1 MSCARCSSGPPTT
14 CSSSTVEGGD
24 DLLVPFTRDAVPEVD
39 VPARRLDAPAGSPLM
54 LELDVFT
61 LFPHWFAW
69 LSEERAVQN
78 ALGSTANLRLLSL
91 RDFSPLR
98 HAQVDDAPF
107 GGGAGMLLRVD
118 VMVAALE
125 GAYGEPLEEV
135 RARRRIVALDPGGR
149 QFDDA
154 YARELAARRARDA
167 PVRSLRGLRR
177 RASSSTSRPS
187 RSPLGP
193 FVLSGGEPAA
203 MAVIDAVFRLLP
215 GALGDDASSEEE
227 SFSPELDGDLEYP
240 HYTRPEDFR
249 GWRVPD
255 ILLSGHHARIA
266 EWRREQARSRRP
278 DDRGAALG

>member
-1 MSCARCSSGPPTT
+1 
-14 CSSSTVEGGD
+14 
-24 DLLVPFTRDAVPEVD
+24 
-39 VPARRLDAPAGSPLM
+39 M

-78 ALGSTANLRLLSL
+78 ALGSTASLRLLSL

-125 GAYGEPLEEV
+125 GAYGEPLEVV
-135 RARRRIVALDPGGR
+135 RAGRRIVALDPGGR
-149 QFDDA
+149 RFDDA
-154 YARELAARRARDA
+154 YARGLAASPHVTLLCGRYEGFDARILEHVA
-167 PVRSLRGLRR
+167 TESL
-177 RASSSTSRPS
+177 S
-187 RSPLGP
+187 LGP

-203 MAVIDAVFRLLP
+203 MSVIDALFRLLP
-215 GALGDDASSEEE
+215 GSLGDDASSGEE
-227 SFSPELDGDLEYP
+227 SFSPALEGDLEYP

-266 EWRREQARSRRP
+266 EWRRDQARSRRP

>member
-1 MSCARCSSGPPTT
+1 
-14 CSSSTVEGGD
+14 
-24 DLLVPFTRDAVPEVD
+24 
-39 VPARRLDAPAGSPLM
+39 M

-78 ALGSTANLRLLSL
+78 SLGSAASLRLLSL

-125 GAYGEPLEEV
+125 GAYGLPLDEV
-135 RARRRIVALDPGGR
+135 RAGRRIVALDPGGR
-149 QFDDA
+149 PFDDA
-154 YARELAARRARDA
+154 YARELAAA
-167 PVRSLRGLRR
+167 PHVTLLCGRYEGFDGRILEHVATESL
-177 RASSSTSRPS
+177 S
-187 RSPLGP
+187 LGP
-193 FVLSGGEPAA
+193 FVLSGGQPAA
-203 MAVIDAVFRLLP
+203 MAVIDAIFRLLP
-215 GALGDDASSEEE
+215 GALGDDASSDEE
-227 SFSPELDGDLEYP
+227 SFSPQLEGHLEYP

>member
-1 MSCARCSSGPPTT
+1 
-14 CSSSTVEGGD
+14 
-24 DLLVPFTRDAVPEVD
+24 
-39 VPARRLDAPAGSPLM
+39 M

-78 ALGSTANLRLLSL
+78 SLGSTASLRLLSL

-125 GAYGEPLEEV
+125 GAYGEPLEAV
-135 RARRRIVALDPGGR
+135 QAGRRIVALDPGGR

-154 YARELAARRARDA
+154 YARELAAAPRVTLLCGRYEGFDARILEHVA
-167 PVRSLRGLRR
+167 TESL
-177 RASSSTSRPS
+177 SV
-187 RSPLGP
+187 GP

-215 GALGDDASSEEE
+215 GSLGDDASSEEE
-227 SFSPELDGDLEYP
+227 SFSPGLAGDLEYP
-240 HYTRPEDFR
+240 HYTRPEEFR

>member
-1 MSCARCSSGPPTT
+1 
-14 CSSSTVEGGD
+14 
-24 DLLVPFTRDAVPEVD
+24 
-39 VPARRLDAPAGSPLM
+39 M

-78 ALGSTANLRLLSL
+78 SLGSSASLRLLSL

-107 GGGAGMLLRVD
+107 GGGAGMLLRID
-118 VMVAALE
+118 VLVAALE
-125 GAYGEPLEEV
+125 GAYGQPLDEV
-135 RARRRIVALDPGGR
+135 RAQRRIVALDPGGR
-149 QFDDA
+149 PFDDA
-154 YARELAARRARDA
+154 YARELAAAERVTLLCGRYEGFDGRILDHVATE
-167 PVRSLRGLRR
+167 SL
-177 RASSSTSRPS
+177 S
-187 RSPLGP
+187 LGP

-203 MAVIDAVFRLLP
+203 MSVIDSVFRLLP

-227 SFSPELDGDLEYP
+227 SFSPELEGHLEYP
-240 HYTRPEDFR
+240 HYTRPEEFR

-266 EWRREQARSRRP
+266 EWRREQARARRP

>member
-1 MSCARCSSGPPTT
+1 
-14 CSSSTVEGGD
+14 
-24 DLLVPFTRDAVPEVD
+24 
-39 VPARRLDAPAGSPLM
+39 M

-78 ALGSTANLRLLSL
+78 SLGSAANLRLLSL
-91 RDFSPLR
+91 RDFSPLK

-118 VMVAALE
+118 VVVAALE
-125 GAYGEPLEEV
+125 GAYAQPLDEV
-135 RARRRIVALDPGGR
+135 RASRRIIALDPGGR
-149 QFDDA
+149 PFDDA
-154 YARELAARRARDA
+154 YARELAASERVTLLCGRYEGFDGRILDHVATE
-167 PVRSLRGLRR
+167 SL
-177 RASSSTSRPS
+177 S
-187 RSPLGP
+187 LGP

-203 MAVIDAVFRLLP
+203 MTVIDAIFRLLP

-227 SFSPELDGDLEYP
+227 SFSPQLEGNLEYP
-240 HYTRPEDFR
+240 HYTRPEDYR

-266 EWRREQARSRRP
+266 EWRLEQARSRRP

>member
-1 MSCARCSSGPPTT
+1 
-14 CSSSTVEGGD
+14 
-24 DLLVPFTRDAVPEVD
+24 
-39 VPARRLDAPAGSPLM
+39 M

-125 GAYGEPLEEV
+125 GAYGEPLETV
-135 RARRRIVALDPGGR
+135 RTERRIVALDPGGR

-154 YARELAARRARDA
+154 YARELAGAPRVTLLCGRYEGFDARILEHVATE
-167 PVRSLRGLRR
+167 SL
-177 RASSSTSRPS
+177 SV
-187 RSPLGP
+187 GP

-203 MAVIDAVFRLLP
+203 MTVIDAVFRLLP
-215 GALGDDASSEEE
+215 GSLGDDASSEEE
-227 SFSPELDGDLEYP
+227 SFSPGLTGDLEYP
-240 HYTRPEDFR
+240 HYTRPEEFR

-278 DDRGAALG
+278 DDRGATLG

>member
-1 MSCARCSSGPPTT
+1 
-14 CSSSTVEGGD
+14 
-24 DLLVPFTRDAVPEVD
+24 
-39 VPARRLDAPAGSPLM
+39 M

-78 ALGSTANLRLLSL
+78 SLGSAANLRLLSL
-91 RDFSPLR
+91 RDFSPLK

-118 VMVAALE
+118 VVVAALE
-125 GAYGEPLEEV
+125 GAYAQPLEEV
-135 RARRRIVALDPGGR
+135 RASRRIIALDPGGR
-149 QFDDA
+149 PFDDA
-154 YARELAARRARDA
+154 YARELAASERVTLLCGRYEGFDGRILDHVATE
-167 PVRSLRGLRR
+167 SL
-177 RASSSTSRPS
+177 S
-187 RSPLGP
+187 LGP

-203 MAVIDAVFRLLP
+203 MTVIDAIFRLLP

-227 SFSPELDGDLEYP
+227 SFSPQLEGNLEYP
-240 HYTRPEDFR
+240 HYTRPEDYR

-266 EWRREQARSRRP
+266 EWRLEQARSRRP

>member
-1 MSCARCSSGPPTT
+1 
-14 CSSSTVEGGD
+14 
-24 DLLVPFTRDAVPEVD
+24 
-39 VPARRLDAPAGSPLM
+39 M

-78 ALGSTANLRLLSL
+78 ALGRTASLRLLSL

-118 VMVAALE
+118 VVVAALE
-125 GAYGEPLEEV
+125 GAYGEPLDAI
-135 RARRRIVALDPGGR
+135 RAKRRIIALDPGGR
-149 QFDDA
+149 RFDDG
-154 YARELAARRARDA
+154 YARELAAGERVTLLCGRYEGFDARILEHVA
-167 PVRSLRGLRR
+167 TESL
-177 RASSSTSRPS
+177 S
-187 RSPLGP
+187 LGP

-203 MAVIDAVFRLLP
+203 MAVIDSVFRLLP
-215 GALGDDASSEEE
+215 GALGDDMSSEEE
-227 SFSPELDGDLEYP
+227 SFSPGLDGDLEYP
-240 HYTRPEDFR
+240 HFTRPEDFR

-266 EWRREQARSRRP
+266 EWRREQARTRAP
-278 DDRGAALG
+278 DDRGSSLG

>member
-1 MSCARCSSGPPTT
+1 
-14 CSSSTVEGGD
+14 
-24 DLLVPFTRDAVPEVD
+24 
-39 VPARRLDAPAGSPLM
+39 M

-78 ALGSTANLRLLSL
+78 SLGSSASLRLLSL

-118 VMVAALE
+118 VLVAALE
-125 GAYGEPLEEV
+125 GAYGQPLDEV
-135 RARRRIVALDPGGR
+135 RAQRRIVALDPGGR
-149 QFDDA
+149 PFDDA
-154 YARELAARRARDA
+154 YARELAAAERVTLLCGRYEGFDGRILDHVATE
-167 PVRSLRGLRR
+167 SL
-177 RASSSTSRPS
+177 S
-187 RSPLGP
+187 LGP

-203 MAVIDAVFRLLP
+203 MSVIDSVFRLLP

-227 SFSPELDGDLEYP
+227 SFSPELEGHLEYP
-240 HYTRPEDFR
+240 HYTRPEEFR

-266 EWRREQARSRRP
+266 EWRREQARARRP

>member
-1 MSCARCSSGPPTT
+1 
-14 CSSSTVEGGD
+14 
-24 DLLVPFTRDAVPEVD
+24 
-39 VPARRLDAPAGSPLM
+39 M

-78 ALGSTANLRLLSL
+78 ALGRSANLRLLSL

-98 HAQVDDAPF
+98 HAQVDDTPF

-118 VMVAALE
+118 AVVAALE
-125 GAYGEPLEEV
+125 GAYGEPLDTV
-135 RARRRIVALDPGGR
+135 RAGRRIIALDPGGR
-149 QFDDA
+149 RFDDG
-154 YARELAARRARDA
+154 YARELATSERVTLLCGRYEGFDARILEHVATE
-167 PVRSLRGLRR
+167 SL
-177 RASSSTSRPS
+177 S
-187 RSPLGP
+187 LGP

-215 GALGDDASSEEE
+215 GALGDDVSSEEE
-227 SFSPELDGDLEYP
+227 SFSPGLDGDLEYP
-240 HYTRPEDFR
+240 HFTRPEDFR

-266 EWRREQARSRRP
+266 EWRREQARLRAP
-278 DDRGAALG
+278 DGRGPSLG